1 MKKTYISPTIEILDG
16 AVCQILLAG
25 SLPVNNTYVNPNEA
39 DAPLFYDDE
48 DEE

>member
-1 MKKTYISPTIEILDG
+1 MKKTYISPAIEILDG

-25 SLPVNNTYVNPNEA
+25 STLGIGNPGSANEA
-39 DAPLFYDDE
+39 EAPLFYDDE